1 MVSAFNVFA
10 HADDMSGMASGINKL
25 LSPEGVFVFE
35 VQYLVDILDKMLI
48 GTIFHEHMSHHSLY
62 PMKRFLNS
70 HGMEIFDLEPTTS
83 NTAQ

>member
-1 MVSAFNVFA
+1 MHLWFLPLMSLA

-48 GTIFHEHMSHHSLY
+48 GTIFHEHMSHTTL
-62 PMKRFLNS
+62 S
-70 HGMEIFDLEPTTS
+70 HEAIPK
-83 NTAQ
+83 